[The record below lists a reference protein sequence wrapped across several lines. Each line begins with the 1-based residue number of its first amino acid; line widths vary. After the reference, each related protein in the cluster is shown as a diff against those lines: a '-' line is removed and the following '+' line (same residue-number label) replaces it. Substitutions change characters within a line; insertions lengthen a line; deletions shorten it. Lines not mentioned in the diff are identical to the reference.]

1 MSERTFL
8 GYAPIYAGDRGDLL
22 VDTDAVSG
30 DVGYDDDEFG
40 YDDDDIEVGAPAFV
54 ERMRERRAK
63 RKGKRADRKRRRANK
78 LDAKAGKLRAKN
90 RGNEPEQDH
99 EEGSWVGTV
108 LSGSESL
115 TAAGAWTVTMRPQH
129 DFRANDI
136 SFPGSSSGCEVNAV
150 YFGDRPVWQ
159 STDGVDVSFFAS
171 TGFIRNILDGQEIR
185 AGLDIK
191 VTGTLAGEGDAK
203 VVIVGEKPFISSC

>member
-30 DVGYDDDEFG
+30 DLGYDDDEFG
-40 YDDDDIEVGAPAFV
+40 YDDDDIEVGAPGFV
-54 ERMRERRAK
+54 ERMRERRAT
-63 RKGKRADRKRRRANK
+63 RKGKRADRKRRRATK
-78 LDAKAGKLRAKN
+78 LDSKASKLRSKN
-90 RGNEPEQDH
+90 QGSQPDDH
-99 EEGSWVGTV
+99 DDEAWVGTV
-108 LSGSESL
+108 LSGNASL
-115 TAAGAWTVTMRPQH
+115 TGAGSWTVTMRPQH

-136 SFPGSSSGCEVNAV
+136 SFPGSASGCEVNAV

-159 STDGVDVSFFAS
+159 STEGVDVSFFAS
-171 TGFIRNILDGQEIR
+171 TGFIRNILDGQQIR

-191 VTGTLAGEGDAK
+191 VTGTLAGEGAAK
-203 VVIVGEKPFISSC
+203 VVIVGEKPYVSSC